1 MKICVYG
8 AASEKIDE
16 AYKQDCYNL
25 GKFLGERGH
34 SLVFGAGSEGL
45 MGAAARGFKAA
56 GAYVFGVI
64 PEFFKES
71 GFEGIFYEADELHF
85 TETMAE
91 RKQMMEDTCEAFVIV
106 PGGIG
111 TFEEFFQ
118 VLTLKQLGR
127 HKKAIVIYNS
137 QGYYDELDR
146 IMNEMT
152 EKGFV
157 NEECKKLYKIVGTK
171 EEVAE
176 YLEHYSTDGVEW
188 SRLKRNFDDK

>member
-56 GAYVFGVI
+56 GAHVFGVI

-71 GFEGIFYEADELHF
+71 GFEGIFYDADELHF

-157 NEECKKLYKIVGTK
+157 NEECKKLYKIVDSK
-171 EEVAE
+171 EAVAE

-188 SRLKRNFDDK
+188 SRLKRNFEDK